1 MAKYDYDLFV
11 IGAGSGGVRSARMA
25 AGKGIR
31 VAIAEDRYLG
41 GTCVNVGCVPKKLY
55 VYASQFRESFA
66 GAAGF
71 GWEKTQPKFDWQ
83 TLVANKD
90 KEISRL
96 QTVYDGLLQN
106 SGVTLI
112 HGRARL
118 VDDHT
123 VVVGDK
129 HYKAERII
137 VATGGWPYVPEVEG
151 KQYIVTSNEIFNL
164 PALPNRIVIV
174 GGGYI
179 AVEFA
184 GILNGL
190 GVKVKLFERNA
201 KMLRGFDEDVRDFL
215 SLEMAKKGIDLH
227 FNTSILSITK
237 ENETL
242 LINTT
247 DGEVVE
253 TDLVMYATG
262 RVPNSQNIGLAEV
275 GVDMDALGAI
285 KVNDDYQ
292 TSIPSIYALGDVT
305 NRVNLTPVATSEG
318 MALINKLYADH
329 TSVVDYENIPT
340 AVFSQPNIATVGL
353 TEQSA
358 RDQYGDDIE
367 VYKTSFK
374 AMKNTL
380 SGLDERTFMKMIV
393 VRSTDKVVGMHMVGS
408 DAGEII
414 QGFAVAIRAGATK
427 TIFDSTIGIH
437 PTSAEE
443 FVTMRTPSV

>member
-1 MAKYDYDLFV
+1 
-11 IGAGSGGVRSARMA
+11 
-25 AGKGIR
+25 
-31 VAIAEDRYLG
+31 
-41 GTCVNVGCVPKKLY
+41 
-55 VYASQFRESFA
+55 
-66 GAAGF
+66 
-71 GWEKTQPKFDWQ
+71 
-83 TLVANKD
+83 
-90 KEISRL
+90 
-96 QTVYDGLLQN
+96 
-106 SGVTLI
+106 
-112 HGRARL
+112 
-118 VDDHT
+118 
-123 VVVGDK
+123 
-129 HYKAERII
+129 
-137 VATGGWPYVPEVEG
+137 
-151 KQYIVTSNEIFNL
+151 L